1 MSLDRFSTSVNTS
14 NFGRNFIVI
23 PITIRGLFAFT
34 GLLLII
40 VDQVVIFCMGVLLY
54 CCFWYWW
61 VFNFELLRG
70 LQDSFMPIYHQFF
83 LSGVVLFEDKM
94 L

>member
-1 MSLDRFSTSVNTS
+1 MYHVAGQMRGRVVCVVAVAPQIAECLDRFSTSVNTS

-61 VFNFELLRG
+61 VFNF
-70 LQDSFMPIYHQFF
+70 
-83 LSGVVLFEDKM
+83 
-94 L
+94 